1 MTGIDENRGAI
12 ILAGGQS
19 RRMRRD
25 KALLP
30 IGDQTL
36 IERSIGQLAGHF
48 SEILISTQNPG
59 LFDFLPF
66 RVVLDEAEGSG
77 PIMGLLSGL
86 KAASYPVNFVI
97 GGDIPDIDL
106 TFLSELAARAAGYDI
121 VVPRVGQDQYEPLFA
136 FYHKNVIPHIEGL
149 LNQGEKQIIKLFPL
163 CRTAYVPFKNSGWY
177 FNLNTPDD
185 YRAYLEKIGLPNTPF
200 LEKFF
205 GLEICSHL

>member
-1 MTGIDENRGAI
+1 MTANGENRGAI

-30 IGDQTL
+30 IGGQTL
-36 IERSIGQLAGHF
+36 IERLTGQLAGHF
-48 SEILISTQNPG
+48 AEILISTQDPA

-66 RVVLDEAEGSG
+66 RVVVDEGKGAG

-106 TFLSELAARAAGYDI
+106 TFISELAARAAGSDI
-121 VVPRVGQDQYEPLFA
+121 VVPVISPGKYEPLFA
-136 FYHKNVIPHIEGL
+136 FYHKNVISHIEDL
-149 LNQGEKQIIKLFPL
+149 LRQGEKQIIKLFAL
-163 CRTAYVPFKNSGWY
+163 CRTTYVPFRNSGWY

-185 YRAYLEKIGLPNTPF
+185 YRAYLEKTGLPNTAP
-200 LEKFF
+200 
-205 GLEICSHL
+205 